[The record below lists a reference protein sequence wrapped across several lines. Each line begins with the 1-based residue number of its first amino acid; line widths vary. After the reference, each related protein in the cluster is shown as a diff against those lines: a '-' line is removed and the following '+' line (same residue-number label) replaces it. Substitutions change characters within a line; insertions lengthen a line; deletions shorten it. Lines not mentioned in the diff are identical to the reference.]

1 MEINNIPH
9 EVSYRNV
16 KYPRVEFKTGK
27 LLLVLPSG
35 FDPEIVLKKH
45 KKWILKKIEFIEN
58 CLKEAENKEIAERKE
73 KEFREIIHSMAER
86 ISEEMGEKLNKIYFR
101 TMKTKWASC
110 STKKNLTVNKL
121 MKFLPEHLL
130 YYIIFHEIAHLKQ
143 KRHNERFW
151 GIIEKKFDN
160 HEALERELFIYWF
173 RVA

>member
-1 MEINNIPH
+1 MELNKIPH

-16 KYPRVEFKTGK
+16 KYPRVELKTGK
-27 LLLVLPSG
+27 LLFVLPFG
-35 FDPEIVLKKH
+35 FDPEIVLRKH
-45 KKWILKKIEFIEN
+45 KRWICKKIEFIED
-58 CLKEAENKEIAERKE
+58 CLKEAENKVIAERKE
-73 KEFREIIHSMAER
+73 KEFREIIHSLVER

-101 TMKTKWASC
+101 TMRTKWASC

-143 KRHNERFW
+143 KRHNEKFW
-151 GIIEKKFDN
+151 GIIEKKFDDY
-160 HEALERELFIYWF
+160 EVLERELFIYWF